1 MDENAV
7 QKKEKTGISMAAM
20 FFASLSES
28 FPCVLYG
35 AECEATW
42 FFFVFSHTRK
52 YKKG

>member
-7 QKKEKTGISMAAM
+7 QKKEETGIYAGVML
-20 FFASLSES
+20 FASLSGS
-28 FPCVLYG
+28 FPCVLYE
-35 AECEATW
+35 AKCEAAW